1 MKKKELEQLKQI
13 LEDEK
18 RKIQRHLEDISDS
31 SVADIETPS
40 GDSVDLASLEI
51 NQNSLAKVGK
61 RELNHLKKIEV
72 ALTKIQDGTYGECEE
87 CGEQIA
93 VARLMA
99 RPVAQLCIDC
109 KTSQENEERRYSDRS
124 SGDSSD
130 RLPEESD
137 DL

>member
-72 ALTKIQDGTYGECEE
+72 ALTKIQEGTYGECEE

>member
-61 RELNHLKKIEV
+61 R
-72 ALTKIQDGTYGECEE
+72 
-87 CGEQIA
+87 
-93 VARLMA
+93 
-99 RPVAQLCIDC
+99 
-109 KTSQENEERRYSDRS
+109 
-124 SGDSSD
+124 
-130 RLPEESD
+130 
-137 DL
+137 

>member
-13 LEDEK
+13 LEEEK

-61 RELNHLKKIEV
+61 RELNHLKKVEV
-72 ALTKIQDGTYGECEE
+72 ALAKIDEGTYGECEE

-93 VARLMA
+93 VARLLA

-109 KTSQENEERRYSDRS
+109 KTVQENEERRYSDRS

-130 RLPEESD
+130 RLPDEND

>member
-13 LEDEK
+13 LEEEK

-61 RELNHLKKIEV
+61 REVNHLKKVEV
-72 ALTKIQDGTYGECEE
+72 ALAKIEDGSYGECEE
-87 CGEQIA
+87 CGEQIGF
-93 VARLMA
+93 ARLMA

-109 KTSQENEERRYSDRS
+109 KTAQENQERRYSDRS
-124 SGDSSD
+124 STESSD
-130 RLPEESD
+130 RLPDESD

>member
-1 MKKKELEQLKQI
+1 MKKKDLEQLKQI
-13 LEDEK
+13 LEEEK

-61 RELNHLKKIEV
+61 REVNHLKKVEV
-72 ALTKIQDGTYGECEE
+72 ALAKIEEGTYGECEE

-93 VARLMA
+93 VARLLA

-109 KTSQENEERRYSDRS
+109 KTTQENEERRYSDRS
-124 SGDSSD
+124 SSEGSD
-130 RLPEESD
+130 RLPDEND